1 MLMQT
6 LMDAAPR
13 VLVVEDEAD
22 LCDALVGFLQ
32 LDGMTVVA
40 ASNLREAQER
50 LQGDHFDVILL
61 DLGLPDGD
69 GLDWLRERE
78 DLATTGLIITSAR
91 AAKAH
96 RISGIRCGADA
107 YFVKPVDLEEL
118 SLQVSNLTRRV
129 RRPQP
134 GCWML
139 DALRWSLFTPRGMA
153 VKLTQSEVRLL
164 GPLMSNPGTP
174 VSRELLVTSMGH
186 KLDYYDSRRMEIM
199 VRRLRKKVER
209 LGAESLP
216 LETVYGRGFVFTAQ
230 ARMQPQDA

>member
-1 MLMQT
+1 MKSPT
-6 LMDAAPR
+6 DFAPR

-32 LDGMTVVA
+32 LDGMTAVA
-40 ASNLREAQER
+40 ASSLQEAQER
-50 LQGDHFDVILL
+50 LHIAHFDVILL
-61 DLGLPDGD
+61 DLVLPDGD

-78 DLATTGLIITSAR
+78 DLEKTGLIITSAR

-118 SLQVSNLTRRV
+118 SLQVFNLTRRV

-139 DALRWSLFTPRGMA
+139 DAMQWSLLTPRGIT

-164 GPLMSNPGTP
+164 GPLMSTPGTP
-174 VSRELLVTSMGH
+174 VSRQVLVTSMGH

-199 VRRLRKKVER
+199 VRRLRKKVEQ
-209 LGAESLP
+209 LGAEPLP
-216 LETVYGRGFVFTAQ
+216 LDTVYGRGFVFTAQ
-230 ARMQPQDA
+230 AQVQPQEV